1 MLTLCHVIFL
11 RLYLH
16 AKNQKISY
24 HAFFIKLKKSHFRS
38 FLGTLGTNPEQDFF
52 KKQTGS
58 IPFHLT

>member
-1 MLTLCHVIFL
+1 MQ
-11 RLYLH
+11 
-16 AKNQKISY
+16 KNQKISY